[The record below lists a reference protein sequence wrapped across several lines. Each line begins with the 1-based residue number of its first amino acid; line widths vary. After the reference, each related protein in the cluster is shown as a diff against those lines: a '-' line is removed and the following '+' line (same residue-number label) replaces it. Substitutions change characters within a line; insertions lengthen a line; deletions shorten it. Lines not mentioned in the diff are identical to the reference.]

1 MGTIELEEIAENG
14 NNNGNEHILFMSF
27 IDDKHLIVNTVFNN
41 YSIKL
46 DENVLFNLNNP
57 QHCEIM
63 EEANEEMA
71 VDYMTRE
78 VTTQKNKFRQAK
90 VLKMWKS
97 KNSNDN
103 DDLLHLLINKLQIVE
118 NRICKY

>member
-46 DENVLFNLNNP
+46 DENVLFNLNKP

-97 KNSNDN
+97 KNSNDD